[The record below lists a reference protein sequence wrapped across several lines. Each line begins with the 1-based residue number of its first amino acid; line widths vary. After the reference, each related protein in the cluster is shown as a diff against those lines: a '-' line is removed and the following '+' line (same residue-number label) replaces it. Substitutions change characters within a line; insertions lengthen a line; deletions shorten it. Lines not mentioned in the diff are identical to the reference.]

1 MNYDLFGN
9 LQVATQTDEDGE
21 IEIILHGETAFLDLD
36 QADHL
41 IVLLTEIVER
51 GEP

>member
-1 MNYDLFGN
+1 MNYEIFGH
-9 LQVATQTDEDGE
+9 LQVATEADDDGE
-21 IEIILHGETAFLDLD
+21 VEVILHGETTYLDLD